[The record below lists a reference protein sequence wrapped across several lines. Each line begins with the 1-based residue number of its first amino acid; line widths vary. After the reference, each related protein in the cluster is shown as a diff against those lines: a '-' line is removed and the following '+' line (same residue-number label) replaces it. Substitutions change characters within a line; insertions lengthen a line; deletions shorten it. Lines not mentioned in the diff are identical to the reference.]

1 MAAPMWRKSGSRIQ
15 ENVIQ
20 FLRFS
25 RSTAAS
31 VTHSCQTRECSVQ
44 TQSKES
50 VVIPKKVKRD
60 DLSVLRAL
68 SQTVTKDPTALP
80 YVFMDDPYLLP
91 KSAAERRRYQL
102 SKVSGKKA
110 AQYVINSKP
119 EVFLGL
125 TKDEPKIEAFY
136 PPVDASEVQEASEE
150 AILERIGVSDMQGAL
165 EAHRQL
171 AESGHHI
178 SLEVNNT
185 LLDFLCFHGG
195 RPQAENSVL
204 KKMLT
209 PKAAKEEGEAEDE
222 AAAAETGEESGEAVV
237 PNEKEESRNQKRW
250 RMRYQGILW
259 QDGNAADKLFD
270 SMEDRDSK
278 TYNSMI
284 RGLVKHGAQSRAY
297 TLYNEMQERG
307 IQADVHAYNS
317 LIEGSITIRDDYK
330 ERWSVMAQIMK
341 QMDIEKVR
349 PNLETFNALLDNLR
363 IMGALGRKMGLK
375 TLAEMKACGV
385 EPSLGTYN
393 LLVMIFYKDSLSPSD
408 ILYDIMDTIEG
419 QEFSI
424 RHPKDVEFFK
434 NAMSVCLSLRDVE
447 LAYSVDLLLNT
458 GENHKLAGDYMG
470 QNIYYGK
477 FFHLICL
484 MDNAESMFQYY
495 NKFVPSALIPSTIV
509 YMDML
514 RSLETAC
521 AYDNIPQLWDDICM
535 YGHVFWAGMSGS

>member
-1 MAAPMWRKSGSRIQ
+1 
-15 ENVIQ
+15 
-20 FLRFS
+20 
-25 RSTAAS
+25 
-31 VTHSCQTRECSVQ
+31 
-44 TQSKES
+44 
-50 VVIPKKVKRD
+50 
-60 DLSVLRAL
+60 
-68 SQTVTKDPTALP
+68 
-80 YVFMDDPYLLP
+80 MDDPYLLP

-330 ERWSVMAQIMK
+330 ERWSVMAVS
-341 QMDIEKVR
+341 D
-349 PNLETFNALLDNLR
+349 
-363 IMGALGRKMGLK
+363 
-375 TLAEMKACGV
+375 
-385 EPSLGTYN
+385 
-393 LLVMIFYKDSLSPSD
+393 LV
-408 ILYDIMDTIEG
+408 
-419 QEFSI
+419 
-424 RHPKDVEFFK
+424 
-434 NAMSVCLSLRDVE
+434 
-447 LAYSVDLLLNT
+447 
-458 GENHKLAGDYMG
+458 
-470 QNIYYGK
+470 
-477 FFHLICL
+477 
-484 MDNAESMFQYY
+484 
-495 NKFVPSALIPSTIV
+495 
-509 YMDML
+509 
-514 RSLETAC
+514 
-521 AYDNIPQLWDDICM
+521 
-535 YGHVFWAGMSGS
+535 